1 MSEKV
6 NYNLYVMIL
15 DQEQY
20 ERIKKLMREHAN
32 WDDEAEREIEKDLQN
47 ADLVDF
53 EGKVK
58 CAFHLNLLLADQ
70 ISREEFVQNG
80 YWSICLISLMKDLHC
95 ISTNSKKSRSK
106 RYGFTFRK

>member
-70 ISREEFVQNG
+70 ISREEFVKNEG
-80 YWSICLISLMKDLHC
+80 FPKWILEHMFDFIDE
-95 ISTNSKKSRSK
+95 
-106 RYGFTFRK
+106 GFTLYIDKF